1 MTDIQMIPHPAPEVF
16 GAETALK
23 YLKDGKCVKTTD
35 TDAVYVVDIF
45 TELKCELHGAAG
57 EPFNIPLADHFVL
70 MKPSSGKP
78 AWMSPCLPVTLS
90 GFMIVSLEEMS
101 LALKD
106 MIDKQ

>member
-1 MTDIQMIPHPAPEVF
+1 MTSTQAYSVPAPEVF

-23 YLKDGKCVKTTD
+23 YLKEGKFVKTAY

-45 TELKCELHGAAG
+45 TELKCELHGSAD

-78 AWMSPCLPVTLS
+78 AWMSPYLPVTLS
-90 GFMIVSLEEMS
+90 GFMIVGLEEMS
-101 LALKD
+101 LVLKG
-106 MIDKQ
+106 MLAKR